1 LSCHP
6 GTASYA
12 ATLKFISKDCDPE
25 TFEPDEEGY
34 PDEYA
39 VRRRSRAM
47 VITRWPETAHAPSA
61 KIYIPICA
69 HGQLET
75 VEVSLAD
82 YMLPHHIN
90 NFKQA
95 WDDLDAATEVTE
107 TFQLTSMTSLTST
120 APAAPA

>member
-1 LSCHP
+1 MSWH
-6 GTASYA
+6 GTGAASYA

-39 VRRRSRAM
+39 VCPQFHASLMTLARDSSCAECLR
-47 VITRWPETAHAPSA
+47 IYCFTR
-61 KIYIPICA
+61 
-69 HGQLET
+69 GQLET

-120 APAAPA
+120 APTAA